1 MDIVEEENKHK
12 YMYHPT
18 TIAVRGKRKKKC
30 NYMYTSTLIT
40 IVVIV

>member
-18 TIAVRGKRKKKC
+18 TIAVREKERK
-30 NYMYTSTLIT
+30 NVIT
-40 IVVIV
+40 CILVLLLQ